1 MAAPLTPPPP
11 RHWAAINELGCV
23 NGMRLLF
30 WIARVGGRWPFRLV
44 LYPVLGWY
52 LLTKPAA
59 RRASSDYLRRVA
71 IFFRAHAGA
80 SASKSAPVPTGVI
93 GVLRHFAAFGENI
106 LDKMLLWGGLYDTGG
121 VQFSGIEQLRAR
133 IAGKQGA
140 LLICSHLGNL
150 ELCRVLSTQRSGLK
164 LTVLV
169 HTKHAKA
176 FNRMLAQLDP
186 RSELDLLQVT
196 EMTPATAI
204 MLSERIAQGQFVVIA
219 GDRVPVAS
227 PRTSAAAPRVAA
239 QARVVLADFLGQPAA
254 FPVGPYVLASV
265 LQCPIYMLFSMRG
278 ARGPEVHFELLRAS
292 FKLPRK
298 RAAGRA
304 GDDGIDHR
312 EAALAAVAA
321 DYAARLEHHC
331 ASAPLEWA
339 NFYDFW
345 QAPAQQ

>member
-1 MAAPLTPPPP
+1 MTQPP
-11 RHWAAINELGCV
+11 RHWAAINELGFAG
-23 NGMRLLF
+23 GMRLLF

-59 RRASSDYLRRVA
+59 RRASSDYLRRVGTHVA
-71 IFFRAHAGA
+71 A
-80 SASKSAPVPTGVI
+80 SARTHVGAFATSPSAVPSGII

-106 LDKMLLWGGLYDTGG
+106 LDKMLLWSGLYDTSG
-121 VQFSGIEQLRAR
+121 VQFFGVEQLRAR
-133 IAGKQGA
+133 IASKQGG
-140 LLICSHLGNL
+140 LLVCSHLGNL

-176 FNRMLAQLDP
+176 FNRMLAQLDA

-204 MLSERIAQGQFVVIA
+204 MLAERIAQGQFVVIA
-219 GDRVPVAS
+219 GDRVPVA
-227 PRTSAAAPRVAA
+227 PARTGVAVPTGVTA
-239 QARVVLADFLGQPAA
+239 QSRVVPANFLGQAAA

-278 ARGPEVHFELLRAS
+278 ARGPEVHFELLRAA

-298 RAAGRA
+298 GAAGQA
-304 GDDGIDHR
+304 DPR
-312 EAALAAVAA
+312 EAALAALAGE
-321 DYAARLEHHC
+321 YAARLEHHC

-345 QAPAQQ
+345 QAPGQQ